1 MEGIGRQTP
10 HRLNEL
16 PAGSRQVPARPDPD
30 HPTSTAV
37 QEFLA
42 DSLVVMAFNQMGY
55 HYLDEGPR
63 TSGSPTG
70 RAWPSPET
78 SLTVPPA

>member
-10 HRLNEL
+10 HRLNEV
-16 PAGSRQVPARPDPD
+16 PVGSRQVRARPDPD
-30 HPTSTAV
+30 HPTSTAA

-63 TSGSPTG
+63 IRIPDRKGMAVAGNKPHST
-70 RAWPSPET
+70 
-78 SLTVPPA
+78 PA